1 MGQETFNCRTIAY
14 SADLLIKRE
23 LYRQKEKGD
32 ANDCANDMDIIQS
45 LYDQYANDLLLY
57 GLKMGY
63 QKDVLEDAIHDIFYR
78 MCRSPHRLKKIEKL
92 KLYLFSALKNQLVNI
107 QKATSKNSTTDIQEF
122 NFTVKIDSL
131 CMLIEEEER
140 VRIKEK
146 INKLLEVLSDKQREV
161 VYLRFF
167 QEMSYEEI
175 GIMLHMTPASVKNV
189 VYKAINKI
197 RK

>member
-1 MGQETFNCRTIAY
+1 MGKNSLNYRTIAY
-14 SADLLIKRE
+14 SADLLIERE
-23 LYRQKEKGD
+23 LYRQKDKRD
-32 ANDCANDMDIIQS
+32 VNYCTNDMNIIQS

-63 QKDVLEDAIHDIFYR
+63 KKDVLEDAIHDIFYR
-78 MCRSPHRLKKIEKL
+78 MCRSPRRLKKIENL

-107 QKATSKNSTTDIQEF
+107 YKSKAKNPTTDIQEF
-122 NFTVKIDSL
+122 NFTVKIDAL
-131 CMLIEEEER
+131 HVLIAEEER
-140 VRIKEK
+140 VRVKEK

-161 VYLRFF
+161 IYLRFL
-167 QEMSYEEI
+167 QEMSYQEI
-175 GIMLHMTPASVKNV
+175 GIMLNMTPASVKNV

>member
-1 MGQETFNCRTIAY
+1 
-14 SADLLIKRE
+14 
-23 LYRQKEKGD
+23 
-32 ANDCANDMDIIQS
+32 
-45 LYDQYANDLLLY
+45 
-57 GLKMGY
+57 
-63 QKDVLEDAIHDIFYR
+63 
-78 MCRSPHRLKKIEKL
+78 
-92 KLYLFSALKNQLVNI
+92 
-107 QKATSKNSTTDIQEF
+107 
-122 NFTVKIDSL
+122 
-131 CMLIEEEER
+131 MLIEEEER

-161 VYLRFF
+161 IYLRFF

>member
-1 MGQETFNCRTIAY
+1 MGKDTLNCRTIAY
-14 SADLLIKRE
+14 SADLLIKTE
-23 LYRQKEKGD
+23 LYKQKEKED
-32 ANDCANDMDIIQS
+32 ANYCSSDMDIIQS

-63 QKDVLEDAIHDIFYR
+63 HRDVLEDAIHDIFYR

-92 KLYLFSALKNQLVNI
+92 KLYLFSALKNQLVNVG
-107 QKATSKNSTTDIQEF
+107 KATSKNSTTDIQEF
-122 NFTVKIDSL
+122 NFTVEIDSL
-131 CMLIEEEER
+131 HILIEEEER
-140 VRIKEK
+140 IRIKEK

-161 VYLRFF
+161 IYLRFF
-167 QEMSYEEI
+167 KEMSYEEI
-175 GIMLHMTPASVKNV
+175 GIMLNMTPASVKNV